1 MHAGAYLRS
10 GTADRCATRVL
21 LRIVGSV
28 VLGVGKALGRILL
41 YLNLCLC
48 LCLCLEWARLLL

>member
-28 VLGVGKALGRILL
+28 VLGVGKVLGKILL
-41 YLNLCLC
+41 YLYLC